1 MDLQTIKKIL
11 KTLPA
16 GFYGGNLYGSE
27 EEAAALRVI
36 HNKSPFRFY
45 GPAFTD
51 EAGAFEREAAK
62 FFGVKHALATNSGSG
77 ALMLALHA
85 LGVGPGDEVII
96 PGYLWV
102 AVSNTVILR
111 GAVPVL
117 CEIDETLNMD
127 PKDLEKKITANSK
140 AVIAVSMFGA
150 VADAEPIAKICKA
163 RKVRLIEDISQA
175 CGGAIKGRC
184 IGSFGDLAISSL
196 QLNKMIS
203 AGEGGLVLTD
213 SQDLILRAQARH
225 DMGYARAGGI
235 ASRAD
240 TYLTIGEG
248 RRLTEIQAAIMREQ
262 LKRLPKM
269 RKALLS
275 AKNSIKSRIPDRPDL
290 FSYRRIVD
298 PAGDTGSTL
307 TLIFN
312 TKALAKRF
320 LEAQK
325 QIFPKGELELGAR
338 EDTGLHVYRN
348 ISNLVQKTP
357 ALPDGFPWNHPKNKA
372 LVRDYA
378 GGTLP
383 RTDDLLA
390 RAVGTGVPGGIAP
403 LMAEAVGEAIA
414 LVLSRM

>member
-1 MDLQTIKKIL
+1 MELQTVKKIL

-51 EAGAFEREAAK
+51 EAGAFEKEAAK

-77 ALMLALHA
+77 ALLLALHA
-85 LGVGPGDEVII
+85 LDVGPGDEVII

-102 AVSNTVILR
+102 AISNTVILR

-127 PKDLEKKITANSK
+127 PRDLEKKITAHTK
-140 AVIAVSMFGA
+140 AAIVVSMFGG
-150 VADAEPIAKICKA
+150 VADTEPIAKICKA
-163 RKVRLIEDISQA
+163 KNVKLIEDISQA
-175 CGGAIKGRC
+175 CGGMIKGRC
-184 IGSFGDLAISSL
+184 IGSFGDIAITSL

-203 AGEGGLVLTD
+203 AGEGGLVLTN
-213 SQDLILRAQARH
+213 SQELILRAQARH
-225 DMGYARAGGI
+225 DMGYARSGGI
-235 ASRAD
+235 ASKANS
-240 TYLTIGEG
+240 YLTIGEG

-275 AKNSIKSRIPDRPDL
+275 AKNIIKKRIPNLPEV

-298 PAGDTGSTL
+298 AEGDTGSTL

-312 TKALAKRF
+312 SAKLARRF
-320 LEAQK
+320 LDVQRE
-325 QIFPKGELELGAR
+325 IFPKGELELGAR
-338 EDTGLHVYRN
+338 EDTGLHVYKQ
-348 ISNLVQKTP
+348 ITNLVQKTP
-357 ALPDGFPWNHPKNKA
+357 ALPDGFPWNHPKNKD
-372 LVRDYA
+372 LVHDYSA
-378 GGTLP
+378 GTLP